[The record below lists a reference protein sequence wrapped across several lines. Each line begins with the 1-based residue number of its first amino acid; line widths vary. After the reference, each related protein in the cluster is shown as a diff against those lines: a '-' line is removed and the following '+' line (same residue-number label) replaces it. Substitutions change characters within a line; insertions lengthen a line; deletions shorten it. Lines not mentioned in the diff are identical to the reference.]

1 MMYSAYKLNKQGD
14 NIQLW
19 RTPFPVWNQ
28 SVFPCPVLTV
38 ASGPAYRF
46 LKRQVR
52 WSGIPIFFTIFHSL
66 LWSTQFMGSQ
76 IVRHD
81 WATFTFTFLCIVSWS
96 LNHWTTRE
104 VSTAL
109 SLRWL
114 ILSLLYL
121 VCCWTLLLFVSSVIV
136 CFSSVASIWQFL
148 IFSISLLKFS
158 LCSTIC
164 LPKLVSI
171 FIIIILNSS
180 SDRPLIF
187 PFLQWQF
194 PFCLKISLQTPV
206 CWLLLVY

>member
-1 MMYSAYKLNKQGD
+1 MYSACKLNKQGN
-14 NIQLW
+14 NIQPW
-19 RTPFPVWNQ
+19 HTPFPIWNH
-28 SVFPCPVLTV
+28 SVVPCPVLNV
-38 ASGPAYRF
+38 ASWPAYRF

-52 WSGIPIFFTIFHSL
+52 WSGIPISFRVFHSL
-66 LWSTQFMGSQ
+66 LWSTQSMGSQ

-158 LCSTIC
+158 LCSSILLPSSASFFMTIT
-164 LPKLVSI
+164 LNPLSTKL
-171 FIIIILNSS
+171 FIS
-180 SDRPLIF
+180 
-187 PFLQWQF
+187 
-194 PFCLKISLQTPV
+194 ISLR
-206 CWLLLVY
+206 LLSKALSI